1 VGACSHAGVRIDPR
15 NNSSGTMASCIRVQL
30 GSVMSADPAALV
42 RLLGISETMSSVQ
55 STEMILVKVLKR
67 VDPIVEVVL

>member
-1 VGACSHAGVRIDPR
+1 
-15 NNSSGTMASCIRVQL
+15 MASCIRVQL

>member
-1 VGACSHAGVRIDPR
+1 
-15 NNSSGTMASCIRVQL
+15 M
-30 GSVMSADPAALV
+30 MSANPATLV
-42 RLLGISETMSSVQ
+42 RLLGISEATSSVQ